1 MTIEEKKAYLRRY
14 KEAIGRC
21 SDISIEMDRLYE
33 DLVYPSVK
41 LDGMPHSGN
50 VSDLS
55 DGMVEIDGLMQRLSR
70 EKDNAVAVRDEIAAC
85 IGRVDEPNE
94 QRVLHLRY
102 LTLLKWSDIAIQM
115 GCVLR
120 NVHLIHRR
128 ALEHIEI

>member
-14 KEAIGRC
+14 KEAIGKC

-70 EKDNAVAVRDEIAAC
+70 EKDKAVTVRDEIAAC

-115 GCVLR
+115 GYELR
-120 NVHLIHRR
+120 NIHVIHRR
-128 ALEHIEI
+128 ALEHLTI

>member
-1 MTIEEKKAYLRRY
+1 MTIEEKKEYLRRY
-14 KEAIGRC
+14 KEAIGKC

-50 VSDLS
+50 ASDLS
-55 DGMVEIDGLMQRLSR
+55 DGMVEIDTLMQKMSH
-70 EKDNAVAVRDEIAAC
+70 EKDRAVAVRDEIADC

-128 ALEHIEI
+128 ALEHLEI